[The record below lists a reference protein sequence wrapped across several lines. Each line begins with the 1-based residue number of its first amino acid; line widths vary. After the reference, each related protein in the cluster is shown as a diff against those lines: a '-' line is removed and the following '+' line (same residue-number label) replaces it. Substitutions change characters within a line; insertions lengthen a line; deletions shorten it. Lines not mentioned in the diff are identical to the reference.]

1 MKCAALFLLLSCSF
15 SLQASDEPATKP
27 QETKPLDKGAP
38 GYVFCSDAQ
47 PGRLRPVFLNPCER
61 VPAGRLACG
70 HAVTVLRRHGRWLEI
85 DWPDGRPRYVF
96 AGAISQKAEER
107 VLFDNDSGIA
117 DLGPPGCTATP
128 AEDSETPPRVI
139 TRSEPE
145 YTDEARRKKV
155 NGTVVLSFTVGTDG
169 LARDIT
175 VDKKLGYG
183 LDERAVETLKTW
195 KFEPATKDGQPV
207 EKHISVEM
215 TFKVY

>member
-1 MKCAALFLLLSCSF
+1 MKCVALFVVLSCSF
-15 SLQASDEPATKP
+15 SLQASDEPAAKP
-27 QETKPLDKGAP
+27 QEKGTP

-47 PGRLRPVFLNPCER
+47 PNRLRPVFLNPCER

-70 HAVTVLRRHGRWLEI
+70 HAVTVLRKHGRWLEI

-107 VLFDNDSGIA
+107 VPFDSDSAIA
-117 DLGPPGCTATP
+117 DLGPPGCTA
-128 AEDSETPPRVI
+128 AAADDSETQPRLI
-139 TRSEPE
+139 YRAEPE
-145 YTDEARRKKV
+145 YTDAARRKKI
-155 NGTVVLSFTVGTDG
+155 NGTVLLSFTVGTDG
-169 LARDIT
+169 LAHDIT

-183 LDERAVETLKTW
+183 LDERAIETLKTW
-195 KFEPATKDGQPV
+195 KFEPATRDGQPV